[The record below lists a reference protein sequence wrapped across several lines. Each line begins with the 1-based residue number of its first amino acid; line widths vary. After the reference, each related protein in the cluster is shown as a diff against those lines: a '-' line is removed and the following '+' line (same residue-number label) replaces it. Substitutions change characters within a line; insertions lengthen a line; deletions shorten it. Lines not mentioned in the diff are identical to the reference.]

1 MRKIQEESLNKNQRF
16 TVHSLVMKTLIAS
29 AFAVVASFSISASA
43 APSWSSDLTTAV
55 PGKHPGISAQKL
67 HYSLS
72 WKGQVQAGHVTF
84 VFGAKG
90 SDKNI
95 IAAQCYG
102 GSQGLAA
109 KLFPYK
115 FDMSGK
121 INRTS
126 LQPIS
131 MHCDETDK
139 EETQVTSVQYRPG
152 QVSVKEISRPHDTGK
167 DEVKNVNFAFSPVFD
182 AFSVM
187 FLIRSHDLASG
198 DKITQVIHPFKTPY
212 LAKIT
217 VLGREKINGKDAI
230 KLNVQMTKI
239 MKDLSLKPYK
249 KMKTATLW
257 ISDDEDRIPLELRV
271 AAFIGDVRM
280 TLTSKE
286 AL

>member
-1 MRKIQEESLNKNQRF
+1 MPRIREESLNKLLSQI
-16 TVHSLVMKTLIAS
+16 VHPLVMNQLIAS
-29 AFAVVASFSISASA
+29 ALAVVALCGLSASA

-55 PGKHPGISAQKL
+55 PGTHPAIRAQKIN
-67 HYSLS
+67 YSLS
-72 WKGQVQAGHVTF
+72 WKGQIQAGNVTF

-90 SDKNI
+90 SDKDT

-102 GSQGLAA
+102 GSQGVAA

-121 INRTS
+121 INRIS

-131 MHCDETDK
+131 MHCNETDK
-139 EETQVTSVQYRPG
+139 EETQVTSVQYSAG
-152 QVSVKEISRPHDTGK
+152 NVAVKEISRPHETGK
-167 DEVKNVNFAFSPVFD
+167 DEIKNVNFAFSPVFD

-187 FLIRSHDLASG
+187 LLIRSHELATG
-198 DKITQVIHPFKTPY
+198 DIITQVIHPFKSPY

-249 KMKTATLW
+249 KMKTSTLW
-257 ISDDEDRIPLELRV
+257 ITDDEDRVPLELRV

-280 TLTSKE
+280 TLTGQQK
-286 AL
+286 L

>member
-1 MRKIQEESLNKNQRF
+1 MPRTREENLNNF
-16 TVHSLVMKTLIAS
+16 PDYIVTSLVMKQLIVS
-29 AFAVVASFSISASA
+29 ALAVVASCGIFASA
-43 APSWSSDLTTAV
+43 APSWSSDLTTAA
-55 PGKHPGISAQKL
+55 PGTHPGISAKKL
-67 HYSLS
+67 NYSLS

-90 SDKNI
+90 SSKDI
-95 IAAQCYG
+95 LAAQCYG
-102 GSQGLAA
+102 GSQGVAA

-121 INRTS
+121 INRSS
-126 LQPIS
+126 LRPIS
-131 MHCDETDK
+131 MHCNETDK
-139 EETQVTSVQYRPG
+139 EETQVTNVQYRPG
-152 QVSVKEISRPHDTGK
+152 SLTVKEISRPHDSGK
-167 DEVKNVNFAFSPVFD
+167 DEIKNINFAFSPVYD

-187 FLIRSHDLASG
+187 LLIRSHELATG

-257 ISDDEDRIPLELRV
+257 ISDDQDRIPLELRV

-280 TLTSKE
+280 TLTGQQK
-286 AL
+286 L

>member
-1 MRKIQEESLNKNQRF
+1 MPRTREENLNKF
-16 TVHSLVMKTLIAS
+16 LAHIVHPLDMKQLIAS
-29 AFAVVASFSISASA
+29 ALAVVASCGISASA
-43 APSWSSDLTTAV
+43 APSWSSDLTTAT
-55 PGKHPGISAQKL
+55 PGTHPGIRAQKL
-67 HYSLS
+67 NYSLS

-90 SDKNI
+90 SNNET

-102 GSQGLAA
+102 GSQGFAA

-131 MHCDETDK
+131 MHCNETDK
-139 EETQVTSVQYRPG
+139 EETQVTTVQYKPG
-152 QVSVKEISRPHDTGK
+152 QVTVNEISRPHSTGK
-167 DEVKNVNFAFSPVFD
+167 DEIKNVTFAFAPVFD

-187 FLIRSHDLASG
+187 LLIRSHDLATG
-198 DKITQVIHPFKTPY
+198 DNITQVIHPFKTPY

-217 VLGREKINGKDAI
+217 VLGREKMNGKDAI

-257 ISDDEDRIPLELRV
+257 ITDDEDRVPLELRV

-280 TLTSKE
+280 TLTGQQK
-286 AL
+286 L

>member
-1 MRKIQEESLNKNQRF
+1 
-16 TVHSLVMKTLIAS
+16 MKQLIAS
-29 AFAVVASFSISASA
+29 ALAVVASCGISASA
-43 APSWSSDLTTAV
+43 APSWSSDLTTAT
-55 PGKHPGISAQKL
+55 PGTHPGIRAQKL
-67 HYSLS
+67 NYSLS

-90 SDKNI
+90 SNNET

-102 GSQGLAA
+102 GSQGFAA

-131 MHCDETDK
+131 MHCNETDK
-139 EETQVTSVQYRPG
+139 EETQVTTVQYKPG
-152 QVSVKEISRPHDTGK
+152 QVTVNEISRPHSTGK
-167 DEVKNVNFAFSPVFD
+167 DEIKNVNFAFSPVFD

-187 FLIRSHDLASG
+187 FLIRSHELAIG
-198 DKITQVIHPFKTPY
+198 DDITQVIHPFKSPY

-217 VLGREKINGKDAI
+217 VLGREKMNGKDAI

-257 ISDDEDRIPLELRV
+257 ITDDEDRVPLELRV

-280 TLTSKE
+280 TLTGQQK
-286 AL
+286 L